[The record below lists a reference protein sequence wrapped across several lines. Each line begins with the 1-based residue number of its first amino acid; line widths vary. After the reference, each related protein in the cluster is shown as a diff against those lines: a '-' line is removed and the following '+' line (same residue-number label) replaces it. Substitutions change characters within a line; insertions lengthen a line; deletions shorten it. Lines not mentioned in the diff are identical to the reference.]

1 MLTVILILAAA
12 LVLGGKDLLAK
23 GRELAELL
31 PRPEVSW
38 RQIAAAGLLIGAV
51 VAFNWQQS
59 ATPGPTP
66 PPIPSGPLD
75 LRGLFTG
82 PSGAVDAA
90 LVAAMTGELAD
101 ELEWDGTQ
109 AEPFFRSGVA
119 IDDLRQRT
127 RELRC
132 RGESIGSRQPAARDA
147 IAGHL
152 ERAVGVSGGPITPEQ
167 RAAWVRALTEIS
179 EAATLV
185 TK

>member
-1 MLTVILILAAA
+1 
-12 LVLGGKDLLAK
+12 
-23 GRELAELL
+23 
-31 PRPEVSW
+31 
-38 RQIAAAGLLIGAV
+38 
-51 VAFNWQQS
+51 
-59 ATPGPTP
+59 
-66 PPIPSGPLD
+66 
-75 LRGLFTG
+75 
-82 PSGAVDAA
+82 
-90 LVAAMTGELAD
+90 MTGELAD